1 MRCDSLSRSQKYRI
15 SMERDFCLLM
25 VLLTIPTAVVL
36 SMCIGIGGCGWP
48 NSWRMIR
55 MIFASCALRKRAP
68 SSASAADAATILRIV
83 QLTRMAPFN
92 QIGES
97 SRGSVPRKKYPPA
110 RLHARFAA
118 R

>member
-1 MRCDSLSRSQKYRI
+1 
-15 SMERDFCLLM
+15 MEDETDDFYFL
-25 VLLTIPTAVVL
+25 
-36 SMCIGIGGCGWP
+36 CIE
-48 NSWRMIR
+48 
-55 MIFASCALRKRAP
+55 KKAP
-68 SSASAADAATILRIV
+68 SSASTADAANILRIV

-110 RLHARFAA
+110 RLHARFAV